1 MKKYNP
7 RTYTT
12 YKDSVAAARA
22 RIKKENLTSL
32 SRDEVITMYLPLVEN
47 IARKFSTSQQASGIM
62 SLNDIIQ
69 EGSIG
74 LIASYDN
81 IKWDKIKESPDPER
95 TIRSFFSKRIKGAI
109 RRAID
114 KNRGDIRIPE
124 HKLNEIRKD
133 NGKDKKLMQLFFNS
147 IFLSID
153 EKVDEGEEDYA
164 NKVVDTSKP
173 YVIHKINDYL
183 MDLMSRVLDEREYEV
198 VRLSYGLDCDK
209 HSAKQIA
216 EIVGINVDTAH
227 VRVSQIKRNALEKL
241 MDRVDRNMLLE
252 FI

>member
-7 RTYTT
+7 RTYAT
-12 YKDSVAAARA
+12 YKDSLAAARA

-47 IARKFSTSQQASGIM
+47 IARKFSTTQQASGIM

-124 HKLNEIRKD
+124 HKLNEMRKD

-164 NKVVDTSKP
+164 NNVVDTSKP
-173 YVIHKINDYL
+173 YIIHKINDYL

-198 VRLSYGLDCDK
+198 IRLSYGLDCDK

>member
-1 MKKYNP
+1 MKKYNS

-12 YKDSVAAARA
+12 YRDSIKVARA
-22 RIKKENLTSL
+22 RIKKENLKTL

-47 IARKFSTSQQASGIM
+47 IARKFSTTTQASGIM

-81 IKWDKIKESPDPER
+81 IKWDKIQESTDPER
-95 TIRSFFSKRIKGAI
+95 TIRSFFSKRVKGAI

-124 HKLNEIRKD
+124 HKLNEIRRN
-133 NGKDKKLMQLFFNS
+133 NGKDKKLMQMFFNS
-147 IFLSID
+147 VFLSID
-153 EKVDEGEEDYA
+153 EKAENGEEDYA
-164 NKVVDTSKP
+164 NKVIDESKP
-173 YVIHKINDYL
+173 YVIRKVNNYI
-183 MDLMSRVLDEREYEV
+183 MDLMSRFLDEREYEV
-198 VRLSYGLDCDK
+198 IRLSYGLDCDK

-216 EIVGINVDTAH
+216 EIVGINVNTAH
-227 VRVSQIKRNALEKL
+227 VRVSQIKRSALEKL
-241 MDRVDRNMLLE
+241 MGRVDKNVLLE
-252 FI
+252 FM

>member
-1 MKKYNP
+1 MKKYDP
-7 RTYTT
+7 RTYAS
-12 YKDSVAAARA
+12 YKDSVSAARA
-22 RIKKENLTSL
+22 RIKKETLANLK
-32 SRDEVITMYLPLVEN
+32 RDEVITMYLPLVEN
-47 IARKFSTSQQASGIM
+47 IARKFSTSHQASGVM
-62 SLNDIIQ
+62 SLNDMIQ

-74 LIASYDN
+74 LIMSYDTIN
-81 IKWDKIKESPDPER
+81 WEKIKQSPDPER

-133 NGKDKKLMQLFFNS
+133 NGKDKKLMQMFFNS
-147 IFLSID
+147 VFLSID
-153 EKVDEGEEDYA
+153 EKLENDEDYS
-164 NKVVDTSKP
+164 NQVVDDSKP
-173 YVIHKINDYL
+173 YMIHKINDYL
-183 MDLMSRVLDEREYEV
+183 MDLMSRVLEEREYEV
-198 VRLSYGLDCDK
+198 LRLSYGLDCDK

-241 MDRVDRNMLLE
+241 IERVDRNALLE
-252 FI
+252 FM

>member
-7 RTYTT
+7 RNYTT

-47 IARKFSTSQQASGIM
+47 IARKFSTTQQASGIM

-164 NKVVDTSKP
+164 NKVIDTSKP

-198 VRLSYGLDCDK
+198 IRLSYGLDCDK

>member
-1 MKKYNP
+1 MKKYNS

-12 YKDSVAAARA
+12 YKDSIKVARA
-22 RIKKENLTSL
+22 RIKKENLKTL

-47 IARKFSTSQQASGIM
+47 IARKFSTTTQASGIM

-81 IKWDKIKESPDPER
+81 IKWDKIQESTDPER

-124 HKLNEIRKD
+124 HKLNEIRKN
-133 NGKDKKLMQLFFNS
+133 NGKDKKLMQMFFNS
-147 IFLSID
+147 VFLSID
-153 EKVDEGEEDYA
+153 EKVENGEEDYA
-164 NKVVDTSKP
+164 DKVIDESKP
-173 YVIHKINDYL
+173 YVIHKVNNYI
-183 MDLMSRVLDEREYEV
+183 MDLMSRFLDEREYEV
-198 VRLSYGLDCDK
+198 IRLSYGLDCDK

-216 EIVGINVDTAH
+216 EIVGINVNTAH
-227 VRVSQIKRNALEKL
+227 VRVSQIKRSALEKL
-241 MDRVDRNMLLE
+241 MGRVDKNVLLE
-252 FI
+252 FM

>member
-1 MKKYNP
+1 MKKYDP
-7 RTYTT
+7 RTYSS
-12 YKDSVAAARA
+12 YKESVNLAKA
-22 RIKKENLTSL
+22 RIKKETLVNLK
-32 SRDEVITMYLPLVEN
+32 RDEVITMYLPLVEN
-47 IARKFSTSQQASGIM
+47 IARKFSTSHQASGVM
-62 SLNDIIQ
+62 TLNDIIQ

-95 TIRSFFSKRIKGAI
+95 TVRSFFSKRIKGAI

-133 NGKDKKLMQLFFNS
+133 NGKDKKLMQMFFNS

-153 EKVDEGEEDYA
+153 EKFDNEEDHA
-164 NKVVDTSKP
+164 SQVIDVSKP
-173 YVIHKINDYL
+173 YVVNKINDYL
-183 MDLMSRVLDEREYEV
+183 IELMSKVLEDREYEV
-198 VRLSYGLDCDK
+198 IRLSYGLDCDK

-216 EIVGINVDTAH
+216 KIVGINVDTAH
-227 VRVSQIKRNALEKL
+227 VRVSQIKRKALEKL
-241 MDRVDRNMLLE
+241 MDRVDKNLLLE

>member
-1 MKKYNP
+1 MKKYNS
-7 RTYTT
+7 RTYAT
-12 YKDSVAAARA
+12 YKDSIKVARA
-22 RIKKENLTSL
+22 RIKKENLKTL

-47 IARKFSTSQQASGIM
+47 IARKFSTTTQASGIM
-62 SLNDIIQ
+62 SLNDIIR

-81 IKWDKIKESPDPER
+81 IKWDKIQESSDPER

-124 HKLNEIRKD
+124 HKLNEIRKN
-133 NGKDKKLMQLFFNS
+133 NGKDKKLMQMFFNS

-153 EKVDEGEEDYA
+153 EKIEDGEEDYA
-164 NKVVDTSKP
+164 NKVIDESKP
-173 YVIHKINDYL
+173 YIIHKVNNYI
-183 MDLMSRVLDEREYEV
+183 MDLMSRFLDEREYEV
-198 VRLSYGLDCDK
+198 IRLSYGLDCDK

-216 EIVGINVDTAH
+216 EIVGINVNTAH
-227 VRVSQIKRNALEKL
+227 VRVSQIKRSALEKL
-241 MDRVDRNMLLE
+241 MERIDKNVLLE
-252 FI
+252 FM

>member
-7 RTYTT
+7 RTYAT

-22 RIKKENLTSL
+22 RIKRENLASL

-47 IARKFSTSQQASGIM
+47 IARKFSTSHQASGIM

-81 IKWDKIKESPDPER
+81 IKWEKIKESSDPER

-133 NGKDKKLMQLFFNS
+133 NGKNKKLMQLFFNS

-153 EKVDEGEEDYA
+153 EKLDDSEEDYA
-164 NKVVDTSKP
+164 NKVIDTSKP
-173 YVIHKINDYL
+173 YVIHEINNYL
-183 MDLMSRVLDEREYEV
+183 MDLMSRVLDVREYEV
-198 VRLSYGLDCDK
+198 IRLSYGLDCDK

>member
-1 MKKYNP
+1 
-7 RTYTT
+7 
-12 YKDSVAAARA
+12 
-22 RIKKENLTSL
+22 
-32 SRDEVITMYLPLVEN
+32 
-47 IARKFSTSQQASGIM
+47 
-62 SLNDIIQ
+62 
-69 EGSIG
+69 
-74 LIASYDN
+74 
-81 IKWDKIKESPDPER
+81 
-95 TIRSFFSKRIKGAI
+95 
-109 RRAID
+109 
-114 KNRGDIRIPE
+114 
-124 HKLNEIRKD
+124 
-133 NGKDKKLMQLFFNS
+133 MQLFFNS

-164 NKVVDTSKP
+164 NKVIDTSKP

-198 VRLSYGLDCDK
+198 IRLSYGLDCDK

-241 MDRVDRNMLLE
+241 MDRVDRNMLLD

>member
-7 RTYTT
+7 RTYAT
-12 YKDSVAAARA
+12 YKDSVDAARA
-22 RIKKENLTSL
+22 RIKKDNLTSL

-47 IARKFSTSQQASGIM
+47 IARKFSTSHQASGVM

-133 NGKDKKLMQLFFNS
+133 NGKDKKLMQMFFNS

-153 EKVDEGEEDYA
+153 EKLDDSEEDYA
-164 NKVVDTSKP
+164 HKVVDTSKP

-198 VRLSYGLDCDK
+198 IRLSYGLDCDK

-241 MDRVDRNMLLE
+241 IDRVDRNMLLE
-252 FI
+252 FM

>member
-7 RTYTT
+7 RTYAT

-22 RIKKENLTSL
+22 RIKRENLTSL

-47 IARKFSTSQQASGIM
+47 IARKFSTSHQASGII

-81 IKWDKIKESPDPER
+81 IKWEKIKESSDPER

-133 NGKDKKLMQLFFNS
+133 NGKNKKLMQLFFNS

-153 EKVDEGEEDYA
+153 EKVDDSEEDYA
-164 NKVVDTSKP
+164 NKVIDTSKP
-173 YVIHKINDYL
+173 YVIHKINNYL

-198 VRLSYGLDCDK
+198 IRLSYGLDCDK